1 MIKVHFIGIGG
12 TGLSAIARVLLER
25 GYPVSGSDRTLSSL
39 GRELAELGATVH
51 EGHAAQ
57 HVAGANIVIRSSA
70 IPEDNPEVQAALA
83 AGIPVL
89 KRADFLGQL
98 LAGYD
103 CIAIAG
109 THGKT
114 TTSCMTA
121 WVLTRLGLD
130 PSYIIGGISKNLGR
144 NAHAGQGKY
153 FVIEADEYD
162 HMFLGLDP
170 VYAIVTIVEHDHPD
184 CFPTPADYQAAFVSF
199 VNKIKPGGSLL
210 ACQDDPGSASLAEG
224 TSLPGRRTA
233 TYGISSSAEY
243 SAADI
248 TTNPLGG
255 SDFTLRHASPGT
267 PPQALVH
274 VSLRLPG
281 LHIVQNA
288 AAVLALVHQLHLPL
302 ESATAALHEFTGT
315 GRRFDLL
322 GEVWGVALYNDY
334 AHHPTE
340 IAATLAAA
348 RQYYPGRRL
357 WAVWQP
363 HTYSRTQ
370 TLLDGFINA
379 FKDADQVLV
388 TEIYAA
394 REQQINFSSSQVV
407 RLMKHP
413 SARFCPTLNSA
424 AATLQSELKPGDVV
438 LVLSAGDADK
448 ITDQIF
454 QELKKRETQNG

>member
-12 TGLSAIARVLLER
+12 TGLSAIARVLVER
-25 GYPVSGSDRTLSSL
+25 GYTVSGSDRTLSSL
-39 GRELAELGATVH
+39 ARELAELGATVY
-51 EGHAAQ
+51 EGHAA
-57 HVAGANIVIRSSA
+57 HHIADANIVIRSSA
-70 IPEDNPEVQAALA
+70 IPDDNPEVQAALA

-98 LAGYD
+98 MAGYD

-114 TTSCMTA
+114 TTTSMTA
-121 WVLTRLGLD
+121 WVLTRLGQD
-130 PSYIIGGISKNLGR
+130 PSYIIGGVSKNLGN

-170 VYAIVTIVEHDHPD
+170 LWAIVTIVEHDHPD
-184 CFPTPADYQAAFVSF
+184 CFPTPTDYRAAFVSF

-224 TSLPGRRTA
+224 TAPPGCHTA
-233 TYGISSSAEY
+233 TYGISPSAEY
-243 SAADI
+243 SVTDI

-255 SDFTLRHASPGT
+255 SDFTLCHSSQNTSP
-267 PPQALVH
+267 QVLVH
-274 VSLRLPG
+274 VTLRLPG
-281 LHIVQNA
+281 LHMVRNA
-288 AAVLALVHQLHLPL
+288 AAVLALAHQLNLPL
-302 ESATAALHEFTGT
+302 ESAAAALHEFTGT

-348 RQYYPGRRL
+348 RQYHPGRRI

-370 TLLDGFINA
+370 TLQEAFSSA

-394 REQQINFSSSQVV
+394 REQQIDFSSSQVV

-413 SARFCPTLNSA
+413 AARFCPTLNSA

-454 QELKKRETQNG
+454 QELKKREVKNG